1 MRVGL
6 IPENPIEWILDR
18 LGFIPRAML
27 DTFHGPMQARAVMI
41 AVKLGVFESLA
52 DTSLTTEQI
61 AAATNTHPPALEKM
75 LNALVACRYLTVR
88 HGQWKLRSH
97 TRRWMLR
104 SSRHCIADSI
114 LHRFVEWKAFEGLEQ
129 FIATGQPMEMHD
141 HLPADDWPVY
151 QRGMKSLAGLAV
163 GEVVTR
169 MKLPENPRRMLDIG
183 GSHGVY
189 SAGFCRRYPTLEA
202 VVLDLPE
209 AVEHAAPLLAE
220 EKMGS
225 RVIHQTGDAM
235 TTPLGERE
243 WDFIFVSQLLHHF
256 TAEMNQALCTR
267 IQRSLR
273 PGGTFA
279 IADLERSKNAAVGGQ
294 VGTIFD
300 LYFAA
305 TSRSGTWSAEEMQRW
320 QTKAGM
326 KPDAP
331 MRLWTVPGIV
341 IVPAGVPASI

>member
-1 MRVGL
+1 
-6 IPENPIEWILDR
+6 
-18 LGFIPRAML
+18 ML
-27 DTFHGPMQARAVMI
+27 P
-41 AVKLGVFESLA
+41 
-52 DTSLTTEQI
+52 
-61 AAATNTHPPALEKM
+61 
-75 LNALVACRYLTVR
+75 
-88 HGQWKLRSH
+88 
-97 TRRWMLR
+97 
-104 SSRHCIADSI
+104 SSRHSIADNI
-114 LHRFVEWKAFEGLEQ
+114 LHRFVEWKAFEALEQ
-129 FIATGQPMEMHD
+129 FIITGEPMELHD

-169 MKLPENPRRMLDIG
+169 TKLPENPRRMLDIG

-189 SAGFCRRYPTLEA
+189 SAGFCRRYPTLQA
-202 VVLDLPE
+202 VILDLPE
-209 AVEHAAPLLAE
+209 AVEHAAPLLAQE
-220 EKMGS
+220 NMGS
-225 RVIHQTGDAM
+225 RIVHQPGDAM
-235 TTPLGERE
+235 TTPLGEQE

-256 TAEMNQALCTR
+256 TAEMNEALCTR

-320 QTKAGM
+320 QIKAGM
-326 KPDAP
+326 KTDAP

-341 IVPAGVPASI
+341 IVPAGIPAS